1 MYCATGAPNN
11 VSYKN
16 DTHMPPVSI
25 HYFTKDVAVWLYERV
40 SIVDIE
46 EILLFNVV
54 GLMLCTGFKDACYEY
69 IPLVKSGEDNQRI
82 QLKRMLIKGPLPTPY
97 TTVPH
102 SFQLTFR
109 ITPCLSM

>member
-46 EILLFNVV
+46 EIF
-54 GLMLCTGFKDACYEY
+54 Y
-69 IPLVKSGEDNQRI
+69 S
-82 QLKRMLIKGPLPTPY
+82 
-97 TTVPH
+97 
-102 SFQLTFR
+102 
-109 ITPCLSM
+109 SMSSASCSAPA